1 MKKGI
6 DSIARKTSRLT
17 GISLASWT
25 ILGVGL
31 LSVLTF
37 STAQGASDK
46 LTVYVV
52 NYPLHYFAKR
62 IAGEHAQ
69 VVFPAPP
76 DVDPAYWMPDA
87 KIISAYQGA
96 DLILLNGANYAKWVN
111 KVSLPQFRL
120 VNTSAGFQ
128 HRYLQ
133 AAKII
138 THSHGP
144 EGKHAHEALAF
155 TTWLDFSL
163 AAQQAKAIT
172 EALTRKLPALKDTFQ
187 KNYAKLEKDLLKLD
201 QDLKALVAKD
211 PAKPL
216 IVSHPVYD
224 YLARCYGLNIKSVHW
239 EPDQVPDDK
248 QLLELRDMLKE
259 HPAKWMIWEGEPLKE
274 SVEKLKVLGLDSL
287 VFAPCGNVPKQG
299 DFLEVMRQNVKNLS
313 TVFKTVFK

>member
-1 MKKGI
+1 MRKVKTVQKGV
-6 DSIARKTSRLT
+6 DSMQLKTPKF
-17 GISLASWT
+17 ASIRSAFSM
-25 ILGVGL
+25 ILCVGL

-52 NYPLHYFAKR
+52 NYPLQYFAKR
-62 IAGEHAQ
+62 IAAEHAQ

-76 DVDPAYWMPDA
+76 NVDPAYWMPDA
-87 KIISAYQGA
+87 KTISAFQGA

-128 HRYLQ
+128 DRYIQ
-133 AAKII
+133 AAEVT

-172 EALTRKLPALKDTFQ
+172 EALTHKRPALKDTF
-187 KNYAKLEKDLLKLD
+187 
-201 QDLKALVAKD
+201 
-211 PAKPL
+211 
-216 IVSHPVYD
+216 
-224 YLARCYGLNIKSVHW
+224 
-239 EPDQVPDDK
+239 
-248 QLLELRDMLKE
+248 
-259 HPAKWMIWEGEPLKE
+259 
-274 SVEKLKVLGLDSL
+274 
-287 VFAPCGNVPKQG
+287 
-299 DFLEVMRQNVKNLS
+299 
-313 TVFKTVFK
+313 